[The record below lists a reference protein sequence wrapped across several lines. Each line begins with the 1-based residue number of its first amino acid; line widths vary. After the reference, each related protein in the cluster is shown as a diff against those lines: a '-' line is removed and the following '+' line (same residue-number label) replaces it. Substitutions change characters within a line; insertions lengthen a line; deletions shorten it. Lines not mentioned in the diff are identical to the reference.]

1 MRQFKKKILL
11 CIAALILLAI
21 GVDQFLRHRYV
32 LNGEELEAS
41 IRAELP
47 VGTPK
52 LTVVQFVRA
61 KRPLFYDDLGAH
73 LKARLTGRAENLI
86 FRKDI
91 ILDFEF
97 DTNGKLLSFSK
108 KEYLTGL

>member
-1 MRQFKKKILL
+1 
-11 CIAALILLAI
+11 LA
-21 GVDQFLRHRYV
+21 
-32 LNGEELEAS
+32 
-41 IRAELP
+41 
-47 VGTPK
+47 
-52 LTVVQFVRA
+52 VVQFVRG
-61 KRPLFYDDLGAH
+61 KKPLFYDDLGAH

-97 DTNGKLLSFSK
+97 DTNGRLVAFSK

>member
-1 MRQFKKKILL
+1 MRQFKEKILL
-11 CIAALILLAI
+11 WSAALFLLAVA
-21 GVDQFLRHRYV
+21 VDQFVRHRYV
-32 LNGEELEAS
+32 LNSEELAAS

-47 VGTPK
+47 LGTPK
-52 LTVVQFVRA
+52 LAVVQFVRA
-61 KRPLFYDDLGAH
+61 KKPLFYDDLGEH

-108 KEYLTGL
+108 KEY